1 MRRAKTAELPGARRA
16 WMGPPL
22 AALGLTLPR
31 IAAAPS
37 RTAVLQPVKAAA
49 YACWASSPGA
59 RASMPRRL
67 ITEPRSMTLEME
79 WHMKRLC
86 QRCGVIPD
94 RLVTD
99 ASRTLRPEP
108 DWKWVLLWRDNQRHR
123 PPSKR

>member
-1 MRRAKTAELPGARRA
+1 
-16 WMGPPL
+16 MGPPL

-49 YACWASSPGA
+49 NACWH
-59 RASMPRRL
+59 RALGFEPQPRGF

-94 RLVTD
+94 RLVSD
-99 ASRTLRPEP
+99 AGRTLRPEP
-108 DWKWVLLWRDNQRHR
+108 DRKWVLLWRDNQRHR